1 MKFKKVQGLILAV
14 VLSCSMV
21 ATPVFAAPK
30 SEEQSS
36 LEAEKAEKQSEVS
49 SLQEQLNSLMTKMN
63 DLETQLIEKGQ
74 QISQAEVDLEA
85 AQQKEQQQYEDLKL
99 RIKYMYEEGDGSAME
114 RILSSGSIAEVLTQ
128 AEYVQKVH
136 SYDRAQLQEY
146 QNTVQQVAD
155 LKTGLE
161 EDQAKLQNLEGEY
174 QAQSDEL
181 NTTIESK
188 SEEISNL
195 DSMIQEAARV
205 ALEKAAAEKAAA
217 EQKAAEKAAQSNAAS
232 NTTVASNTT
241 NNSGTTNAG
250 GTTNTGGTT
259 TVTPTPAPTPTPT
272 PTPVVTPTPTPAA
285 PSVDGGSVVSRAY
298 SQLGA
303 AYVWGACSPGA
314 FDCSGFV
321 SYCLTGSYTRL
332 GTTYTFLGWTQVSD
346 PQPGDV
352 CVNANHCGIYIGGG
366 QMIHA
371 ATEGVGVIVGAVQS
385 GMIYVRY

>member
-1 MKFKKVQGLILAV
+1 
-14 VLSCSMV
+14 
-21 ATPVFAAPK
+21 
-30 SEEQSS
+30 
-36 LEAEKAEKQSEVS
+36 
-49 SLQEQLNSLMTKMN
+49 
-63 DLETQLIEKGQ
+63 
-74 QISQAEVDLEA
+74 
-85 AQQKEQQQYEDLKL
+85 
-99 RIKYMYEEGDGSAME
+99 
-114 RILSSGSIAEVLTQ
+114 
-128 AEYVQKVH
+128 
-136 SYDRAQLQEY
+136 
-146 QNTVQQVAD
+146 
-155 LKTGLE
+155 
-161 EDQAKLQNLEGEY
+161 
-174 QAQSDEL
+174 
-181 NTTIESK
+181 
-188 SEEISNL
+188 
-195 DSMIQEAARV
+195 MIQEAARV

-272 PTPVVTPTPTPAA
+272 PTPVVTPTPAA

>member
-49 SLQEQLNSLMTKMN
+49 SLQDQLNSLMTKMN

-146 QNTVQQVAD
+146 QNTVQQVTD
-155 LKTGLE
+155 LKSGLE

-188 SEEISNL
+188 SAEISNL

-217 EQKAAEKAAQSNAAS
+217 EQKAAEKAAQNNAAS

-241 NNSGTTNAG
+241 NNSGTTNTG
-250 GTTNTGGTT
+250 GTTN
-259 TVTPTPAPTPTPT
+259 VAPA
-272 PTPVVTPTPTPAA
+272 PTPAA

-371 ATEGVGVIVGAVQS
+371 ATEGVGVIVGSVQS

>member
-49 SLQEQLNSLMTKMN
+49 SLQDQLNSLMTKMN

-146 QNTVQQVAD
+146 QNTVQQVTD
-155 LKTGLE
+155 LKSGLE

-188 SEEISNL
+188 SAEISNL

-217 EQKAAEKAAQSNAAS
+217 EQKAAEKAAQNNAAS

-241 NNSGTTNAG
+241 NNSGTTN
-250 GTTNTGGTT
+250 TGGTT
-259 TVTPTPAPTPTPT
+259 TVAPAPTPAPTP
-272 PTPVVTPTPTPAA
+272 VVTPTPAA

-371 ATEGVGVIVGAVQS
+371 ATEGVGVIVGSVQS